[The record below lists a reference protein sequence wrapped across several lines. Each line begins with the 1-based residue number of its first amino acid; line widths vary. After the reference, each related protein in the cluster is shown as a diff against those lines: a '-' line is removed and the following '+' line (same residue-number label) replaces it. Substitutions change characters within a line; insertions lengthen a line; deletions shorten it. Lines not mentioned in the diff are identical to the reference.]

1 MEQLDLSLY
10 HLQVIKVQF
19 VIVPPSRLF
28 CHLPDQVN
36 GVSGDSNI
44 CYSLEGDHVFLLQ
57 MQTNPQKQHHPEEK
71 LCGFYTVGTLVIFN
85 QLIDERLCICILS
98 EDKQLQKDVRSLEMM
113 EDYVKHY
120 PLVMVN

>member
-1 MEQLDLSLY
+1 MEQFDLSLC

-28 CHLPDQVN
+28 CHLPAQVN
-36 GVSGDSNI
+36 GASGDSNI
-44 CYSLEGDHVFLLQ
+44 CSSLEGDHVFLLQ
-57 MQTNPQKQHHPEEK
+57 MQTNPPKQHYPEEK
-71 LCGFYTVGTLVIFN
+71 LCGCSLVIFN

-113 EDYVKHY
+113 ENYVKHY